1 MPGLRYKLNKRRGRP
16 QAIPHLK
23 GDHET
28 PTVWGKLL
36 QKRGRVHADFPQL
49 TRREVRAIEEHQAQM
64 DRIYV
69 ERLKI
74 YERDRAIYTLNAL
87 SDLQPT
93 LRVAFINAKGA
104 AATTTTTAH
113 AVSVFADNTRTTA
126 YATDFN
132 PASGTL
138 GSRLGRDYDET
149 IGLRQLADDADELA
163 AFRDFIPKARPTRYG
178 VRVIS
183 ADSIIEKGKKIHG
196 VDAKKILAVVN
207 QNSEYHFVDT
217 ANDIIDTVTLAVI
230 EDVDVLVFTAN
241 VAVHDSLRQLAI
253 SMGTLRQQ
261 GFADKVNHSVVVISN
276 IPEGAEL
283 ADFWRYLNYHNI
295 SDVQTE
301 SLEHFF
307 KGQFLGIPTDPI
319 IARDT
324 EVDLEALAWDT
335 YQAYLELDIAI
346 FEMAPEFWDK
356 PIAAEVE
363 YNRSSRPEPQDF
375 EGFEFFEPVTQ

>member
-1 MPGLRYKLNKRRGRP
+1 
-16 QAIPHLK
+16 
-23 GDHET
+23 
-28 PTVWGKLL
+28 
-36 QKRGRVHADFPQL
+36 
-49 TRREVRAIEEHQAQM
+49 
-64 DRIYV
+64 
-69 ERLKI
+69 
-74 YERDRAIYTLNAL
+74 
-87 SDLQPT
+87 
-93 LRVAFINAKGA
+93 
-104 AATTTTTAH
+104 
-113 AVSVFADNTRTTA
+113 
-126 YATDFN
+126 
-132 PASGTL
+132 
-138 GSRLGRDYDET
+138 
-149 IGLRQLADDADELA
+149 
-163 AFRDFIPKARPTRYG
+163 RYG

-283 ADFWRYLNYHNI
+283 EDFWRYLNYHNI

-301 SLEHFF
+301 SLEHLF
-307 KGQFLGIPTDPI
+307 KGQFLGIPADPI

-346 FEMAPEFWDK
+346 FQMAPEFWDNK
-356 PIAAEVE
+356 VAAEVE
-363 YNRSSRPEPQDF
+363 YN
-375 EGFEFFEPVTQ
+375 